1 MLLNVKVN
9 NHLHTFLAD
18 SGSACD
24 IISTDL
30 FNELQSKVGK
40 RIELKPVTKCYKA
53 ANRTIITFKG
63 YFTCTISSTTTS
75 INTHMF
81 VMDLPPNSTPILGE
95 KSLLRLGLIKYSKN
109 GNFVQSISTF
119 TKPKIICTDPDIV
132 SRVDALHEKY
142 KKLFSGIGCFKDYE
156 IDLKLSDEARPFYHR
171 SAPVPIHLKDAATKR
186 IKEFVKA
193 GLYVPV
199 SANAQL
205 KYVSALLVLDK
216 GKNRVRLVGNYVPLN
231 KFLYRS
237 MYVPAPRVENFL
249 DTMRGSKYY
258 AILDLNDMYSQFRL
272 SKKSQEMCTL
282 STHLGNFMPT
292 RLCHG
297 IKNAQDHADERLNCI
312 LAHVDRVVVNRDD
325 CLLGC
330 ESLSSLA
337 DTYELVLKALHDN
350 GLSLSPEKCKF
361 GLTSVKYYGYIW
373 NQNGCSPDPEK
384 CRIIRESPP
393 PKSQESLNSFLCM
406 AMWNSRFIHRFSEI
420 VLPLR
425 TLALTSGLQN
435 YNWGEVHEHAFQSL
449 KNSLCEN
456 TLNNFFVK
464 SRPTQLH
471 VDAGMKSHSKSSPG
485 CLAAVLTQLDVENNN
500 YLPIQFASK
509 TLTKVEVNYDQLTLE
524 SLAIAFG
531 MNKFRIYLSGA
542 PQFICYTDAK
552 PLQILYGKIPPS
564 TPPRILRH
572 ILSVQDLDYNVQY
585 KPGKTNI
592 ADFASRNPASPS
604 TDPNEFNP
612 DPDMSIITDDLERFE
627 HHLVQSIRE
636 HPQAVTINIIRDMT
650 KFDSTIQFLMERLK
664 KGDWKMHKKD
674 SRLRQYYSLIH
685 ELSEIDG
692 ILFRGSTIII
702 LPMTLWD
709 IVVKKYHTIGHIGR
723 SRLLSLIKEN
733 FYWPGMINTIT
744 LVTSSCSLCSQT
756 KIDLRK
762 EPYSVRPT
770 PQRIFEEVLLDFKD
784 IPSLGY
790 YCLVFLDVLSRFP
803 DVAFVKSTSMESI
816 RLPLIR
822 FQATYGHAI
831 SYRTDRGPPWN
842 SMAFADFVAAAGIY
856 HHKNT
861 QLHPESL
868 AELERLNSVIDK
880 AFQRSRI
887 EKSNWQESIIQAIK
901 AYRMT
906 PHPVLKR
913 SPYEIVFKRKMNI
926 GVVVTAPEIFD
937 EMASARKMELSV
949 AEKLYLSKQRRKEI
963 HDKGHNVKPH
973 EFRVGDKCWV
983 LLSFSSKSK
992 KRYEPDLYQITNIA
1006 HSQITAVNLSSNR
1019 SITRHSNHFKLFIPP
1034 YDTLPNPERNP
1045 PIPDELDD
1053 NHDHEEEI
1061 EDYSLDF
1068 NPGNNNPDPQAP
1080 PGNEP
1085 AQIPQQRRRQLRFHP
1100 QDQVREYDPN
1110 VAIGGRNDAHPNRM
1124 HTRSRGPPPPELPYI
1139 LPSALENSPAVRR
1152 NISDIHQQHNQ
1163 QQQSQNPT
1171 PRQS

>member
-1 MLLNVKVN
+1 MILEIKIN
-9 NHLHTFLAD
+9 NILHTFLAD

-30 FNELQSKVGK
+30 FEKLQSKIG

-63 YFTCTISSTTTS
+63 YFKCNISSATTS
-75 INTHMF
+75 IETQMF

-95 KSLLRLGLIKYSKN
+95 KSLLKLGLIKYNIN
-109 GNFVQSISTF
+109 GNFVNSISTF
-119 TKPKIICTDPDIV
+119 TKPKILCTDPDIV
-132 SRVDALHEKY
+132 SRVESLHNKY
-142 KKLFSGIGCFKDYE
+142 KKLFSGIGCLKDYE
-156 IDLKLSDEARPFYHR
+156 IDLQLSEDARPFYHR

-216 GKNRVRLVGNYVPLN
+216 GKGKVRLVGNYVPLN
-231 KFLYRS
+231 KYLYRS
-237 MYVPAPRVENFL
+237 SYVPAPRVENFL
-249 DTMRGSKYY
+249 DTMRGSRYY
-258 AILDLNDMYSQFRL
+258 AILDINDFYSQFKL

-292 RLCHG
+292 TLCHG
-297 IKNAQDHADERLNCI
+297 IKNAQDHADQLLNSI
-312 LAHVDRVVVNRDD
+312 LAHVDHVIINRDD
-325 CLLGC
+325 LLIGC
-330 ESLSSLA
+330 SSLTSLA
-337 DTYELVLKALHDN
+337 DTYESVLKALHDH
-350 GLSLSPEKCKF
+350 GFTLSAEKSKF

-373 NQNGCSPDPEK
+373 NQKGCSPDPEK
-384 CRIIRESPP
+384 VRIIRLAPQ
-393 PKSQESLNSFLCM
+393 PKTAESLNSFLCM

-425 TLALTSGLQN
+425 NLALTSNPLK
-435 YNWGEVHEHAFQSL
+435 WTAEHEKSFQSL

-464 SRPTQLH
+464 NRPTQIH
-471 VDAGMKSHSKSSPG
+471 VDAGKVAHSSSTPG
-485 CLAAVLTQLDVENNN
+485 CLAAVLTQYDAESGA

-509 TLTKVEVNYDQLTLE
+509 TLTKVEINYDQLTLE
-524 SLAIAFG
+524 SLAICFG
-531 MNKFRIYLSGA
+531 MNKFRIFLSGA
-542 PQFICYTDAK
+542 PQFICFTDAK
-552 PLQILYGKIPPS
+552 PLQILYSKIPPS

-572 ILSVQDLDYNVQY
+572 ILSIQDLDYKVQY

-592 ADFASRNPASPS
+592 ADFASRNPVP
-604 TDPNEFNP
+604 DPEP
-612 DPDMSIITDDLERFE
+612 DPDQFNPNPNMSDVTDDLERFE
-627 HHLVQSIRE
+627 QHLVQSIRE
-636 HPQAVTINIIRDMT
+636 HPEAVTINIIREMT
-650 KFDSTIQFLMERLK
+650 KFDPTLQFIMQRLK
-664 KGDWKMHKKD
+664 KGDWKIHKKD
-674 SRLRQYYSLIH
+674 SRLKPYYSLIH
-685 ELSEIDG
+685 ELSEIDQ
-692 ILFRGSTIII
+692 ILFRGSSIIV
-702 LPMTLWD
+702 LPMALWD
-709 IVVKKYHTIGHIGR
+709 KVVMKYHQIGHMGEN
-723 SRLLSLIKEN
+723 RLLSLIKEN
-733 FYWPGMINTIT
+733 FYWPSMINTIR
-744 LVTSSCSLCSQT
+744 LVTSSCSLCGQT
-756 KIDLRK
+756 KIDNRK

-842 SMAFADFVAAAGIY
+842 SKAFADFVAAAGI
-856 HHKNT
+856 HHHQNT
-861 QLHPESL
+861 PLHPESL
-868 AELERLNSVIDK
+868 GELERLNSVIDK

-913 SPYEIVFKRKMNI
+913 SPYEIVFKKKMNI

-937 EMASARKMELSV
+937 EMNSARKMELSV
-949 AEKLYLSKQRRKEI
+949 AEKLYLSKTKRKEI

-973 EFRVGDKCWV
+973 QFRVGDKCWV
-983 LLSFSSKSK
+983 LLSFSTYSK
-992 KRYEPDLYQITNIA
+992 KRYEPDLYQITNVA
-1006 HSQITAVNLSSNR
+1006 HSQITAVNLSSNK
-1019 SITRHSNHFKLFIPP
+1019 SITRHANHFKLYIPP
-1034 YDTLPNPERNP
+1034 YDTLPNPER
-1045 PIPDELDD
+1045 IPDPNEMDD
-1053 NHDHEEEI
+1053 HDHENETEE
-1061 EDYSLDF
+1061 YSVDF
-1068 NPGNNNPDPQAP
+1068 TPGNAPAPVPP

-1085 AQIPQQRRRQLRFHP
+1085 APVPQQRRRQLRF
-1100 QDQVREYDPN
+1100 DRLDRVREYDPD
-1110 VAIGGRNDAHPNRM
+1110 VAIGNNNTRM
-1124 HTRSRGPPPPELPYI
+1124 HTRSQGPPPPQLPFI
-1139 LPSALENSPAVRR
+1139 LPSALENSPTVRR
-1152 NISDIHQQHNQ
+1152 EISDIHQQHQ
-1163 QQQSQNPT
+1163 QQHSQNQP